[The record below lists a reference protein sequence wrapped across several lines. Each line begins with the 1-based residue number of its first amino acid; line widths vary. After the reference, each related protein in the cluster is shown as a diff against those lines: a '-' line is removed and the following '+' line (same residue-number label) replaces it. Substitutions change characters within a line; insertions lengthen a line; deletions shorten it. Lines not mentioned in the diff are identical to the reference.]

1 VNVQQLIDILND
13 YPPHTEIEMAIV
25 APLEDEEQIAVDRYE
40 VEGVLPW
47 DEDDDSGAERVVLW
61 LVGGEDDDVDA
72 FMDAIEP
79 EDDDG
84 GHLGHDHDHEGHDH
98 TDDGHGDAPGIG
110 KRAGA

>member
-40 VEGVLPW
+40 IEGVLPW

-79 EDDDG
+79 EDGDG
-84 GHLGHDHDHEGHDH
+84 DGDGDHDHEGHDH
-98 TDDGHGDAPGIG
+98 EGHDHGDAPGNG
-110 KRAGA
+110 KPAGA

>member
-40 VEGVLPW
+40 IEGVLPW

-79 EDDDG
+79 EDGDG
-84 GHLGHDHDHEGHDH
+84 DHDHDHEGHDH
-98 TDDGHGDAPGIG
+98 EGHDHGDAPGNG
-110 KRAGA
+110 QPAGA